1 MRNGVRIVHSNFK
14 AHGPRG
20 GDNYGMTF
28 TSTATPSIA
37 HYIKEIGRGKEG
49 ARSLTRAQATD
60 LFGLV
65 LDGAVSDLE
74 IGAFCLSMRIKGET
88 RDELMG
94 FIDAAEARIDQSALQ
109 AAPGLPSKRGVVVI
123 PSYNGARKLPLL
135 TPLLALLLAR
145 EGLSVLVHG
154 MDEGLKTVSGVQR
167 VTSVEIFNRLDFAGS
182 GVTYCSIAQL
192 APSLKK
198 LLDVRKIVGLRNSAH
213 SVVKLINPYRQ
224 LGVSAESS
232 IRSVL
237 VTSYTHPEYAISM
250 NEALVGLAATAL
262 LLRGTEGEAVA
273 DPRRVPVMT
282 GLRRGQAVVMQE
294 SQHGSVDAPP
304 DLPSTIDPAATAT
317 YIEAVL
323 EGRIPV
329 PAPIAAQ
336 VQHIL
341 KLI

>member
-1 MRNGVRIVHSNFK
+1 
-14 AHGPRG
+14 
-20 GDNYGMTF
+20 MT
-28 TSTATPSIA
+28 TSTSSIA

-88 RDELMG
+88 RDELVG
-94 FIDAAEARIDQSALQ
+94 FIDAAEARINQSALL
-109 AAPGLPSKRGVVVI
+109 APSRLTSKRGVVVI

-145 EGLSVLVHG
+145 EGLSVVVHG
-154 MDEGLKTVSGVQR
+154 MDEGLKAVSGVQR
-167 VTSVEIFNRLDFAGS
+167 VTSAEIFNRLDLTDS

-192 APSLKK
+192 APSIKK
-198 LLDVRKIVGLRNSAH
+198 LLDVRKVVGLRNSAH
-213 SVVKLINPYRQ
+213 SVVKLINPYRNFPK
-224 LGVSAESS
+224 VH
-232 IRSVL
+232 SVL

-250 NEALVGLAATAL
+250 SEALAGLEATAL

-282 GLRRGQAVVMQE
+282 GLRSGQAVVMQE
-294 SQHGSVDAPP
+294 TQHGSLDTLP
-304 DLPSTIDPAATAT
+304 DLPSTIDPAATAA

-323 EGRIPV
+323 AGHIPV

-341 KLI
+341 KLL

>member
-1 MRNGVRIVHSNFK
+1 
-14 AHGPRG
+14 
-20 GDNYGMTF
+20 
-28 TSTATPSIA
+28 
-37 HYIKEIGRGKEG
+37 
-49 ARSLTRAQATD
+49 
-60 LFGLV
+60 
-65 LDGAVSDLE
+65 
-74 IGAFCLSMRIKGET
+74 MRIKGET

-94 FIDAAEARIDQSALQ
+94 FIDAAEARINTAVLPALDALQ
-109 AAPGLPSKRGVVVI
+109 CASGSPSKRGVVVI

-145 EGLSVLVHG
+145 EGLSVMVHG
-154 MDEGLKTVSGVQR
+154 MDEGLKAVSGVQR
-167 VTSVEIFNRLDFAGS
+167 VTSAEIFNRLDLEGS
-182 GVTYCSIAQL
+182 GVTYCSIAKL

-198 LLDVRKIVGLRNSAH
+198 LLDVRKVVGLRNSAH
-213 SVVKLINPYRQ
+213 SVVKLINPYRNNRD
-224 LGVSAESS
+224 VH
-232 IRSVL
+232 SVL

-250 NEALVGLAATAL
+250 NEALVGLEATAL

-282 GLRRGQAVVMQE
+282 GLRSGQAVVMQE
-294 SQHGSVDAPP
+294 SQHGSVDALQ

-323 EGRIPV
+323 AGRIPV

>member
-1 MRNGVRIVHSNFK
+1 MTTSN
-14 AHGPRG
+14 
-20 GDNYGMTF
+20 
-28 TSTATPSIA
+28 SSIA

-49 ARSLTRAQATD
+49 ARSLTRAQASD

-65 LDGAVSDLE
+65 LDGTVSDLE

-94 FIDAAEARIDQSALQ
+94 FIDAAEARIDQNALQ
-109 AAPGLPSKRGVVVI
+109 AASKLASKRGVVVI

-154 MDEGLKTVSGVQR
+154 MDEGLKAVSGVQR
-167 VTSVEIFNRLDFAGS
+167 VTSSEIFNRLNVAGS

-198 LLDVRKIVGLRNSAH
+198 LLDVRKVVGLRNSAH
-213 SVVKLINPYRQ
+213 SVVKLINPYRNNRN
-224 LGVSAESS
+224 VH
-232 IRSVL
+232 SVL

-250 NEALVGLAATAL
+250 NDALVGLEASAL

-282 GLRRGQAVVMQE
+282 GMRSGKTVVMQE
-294 SQHGSVDAPP
+294 SQHGSVDAPS
-304 DLPSTIDPAATAT
+304 DLPSTIDPSATAI
-317 YIEAVL
+317 YIRAVL
-323 EGRIPV
+323 AGRIPV
-329 PAPIAAQ
+329 PASIAAQ
-336 VQHIL
+336 VHHIL
-341 KLI
+341 KLL

>member
-1 MRNGVRIVHSNFK
+1 MSL
-14 AHGPRG
+14 
-20 GDNYGMTF
+20 
-28 TSTATPSIA
+28 TSSIS

-49 ARSLTRAQATD
+49 ARSLTRAQAAD

-94 FIDAAEARIDQSALQ
+94 FIDAAEVRIDVDALQ
-109 AAPGLPSKRGVVVI
+109 ATWDKASSRPVVVI

-135 TPLLALLLAR
+135 TPLLALLLER

-167 VTSVEIFNRLDFAGS
+167 VTSVEIFNQLEIDAKAS
-182 GVTYCSIAQL
+182 ANVHYVSIAKL
-192 APSLKK
+192 SPHLKK
-198 LLDVRKIVGLRNSAH
+198 LLDVRKVVGLRNSAH

-224 LGVSAESS
+224 NLNV
-232 IRSVL
+232 RSVL
-237 VTSYTHPEYAISM
+237 VTSYTHPEYAMSM
-250 NEALVGLAATAL
+250 NEALAGLKATAL

-273 DPRRVPVMT
+273 DPRRTPVMK
-282 GLRRGQAVVMQE
+282 GLRLGEAVVLQE
-294 SQHGSVDAPP
+294 MQHGSLDT
-304 DLPSTIDPAATAT
+304 LPALPTTMDVKVTT
-317 YIEAVL
+317 RYIQSVL
-323 EGRIPV
+323 AGKEPV

-341 KLI
+341 KLL